1 MTNLNTF
8 FNVLAKEA
16 DEIELKIKDFKKNQ
30 IQNIDHSI
38 NSILKCKGKL
48 IVCGIGKSG
57 HIGRKIASTFAST
70 GTPAFYIHPAEA
82 SHGDLGMIDSRDL
95 VLCISYSG
103 ETEEITQIL
112 PIIKKTKAK
121 IISIT
126 GNPKST
132 LAQLSN
138 FYIDI
143 NVSREACPLNLA
155 PTSSTTVTLAVGD
168 AIAMSVMVK
177 KKFNSNNFAQS
188 HPGGSLGRRLI
199 YSVEDIMLKGGSLP
213 LVSVNSLLKEVL
225 YQISE
230 KRMGMA
236 IIIDEKKNLKGI
248 FTDGDLRRIL
258 ETTEINFDSKIS
270 RFMKKNPLTIEPDK
284 NISDAISLLN
294 TKKINQL
301 VVLNKNKKVMGALS
315 IHTLL
320 EKGFI

>member
-1 MTNLNTF
+1 MKNLNTF
-8 FNVLAKEA
+8 FSVLAKEA
-16 DEIELKIKDFKKNQ
+16 DEIQLKIKDFKKNQ
-30 IQNIDHSI
+30 VQNIDHSI
-38 NSILKCKGKL
+38 NAILKCKGKL

-126 GNPKST
+126 GNPHST

-155 PTSSTTVTLAVGD
+155 PTSSTTLTLAVGD

-199 YSVEDIMLKGGSLP
+199 YTVEDIMLKGDSLP
-213 LVSVNSLLKEVL
+213 LVSVNSLLKDVL
-225 YQISE
+225 YEISE

-236 IIIDEKKNLKGI
+236 IIIDGKKNLQGI
-248 FTDGDLRRIL
+248 FTDGDLRRIQ
-258 ETTEINFDSKIS
+258 ETTSINFDSKIS

>member
-1 MTNLNTF
+1 MKNLNTF
-8 FNVLAKEA
+8 FSVLAKEA
-16 DEIELKIKDFKKNQ
+16 DEIQLKIKDFKKNQ
-30 IQNIDHSI
+30 VQNIDHSI
-38 NSILKCKGKL
+38 NAILKCKGKL

-126 GNPKST
+126 GNPHST

-155 PTSSTTVTLAVGD
+155 PTSSTTLTLAVGD

-199 YSVEDIMLKGGSLP
+199 YTVEDIMLKGDSLP

-225 YQISE
+225 YEISE

-236 IIIDEKKNLKGI
+236 IIIDEKKNLEGI

-258 ETTEINFDSKIS
+258 ETTSINFDSKIS

-294 TKKINQL
+294 IKKINQL

>member
-1 MTNLNTF
+1 MKNLNTF

-16 DEIELKIKDFKKNQ
+16 DEIQLKIKDFKKNQ
-30 IQNIDHSI
+30 VQNIDHSI
-38 NSILKCKGKL
+38 NAILKCKGKL

-126 GNPKST
+126 GNPHST

-155 PTSSTTVTLAVGD
+155 PTSSTTLTLAVGD

-199 YSVEDIMLKGGSLP
+199 YTVEDIMLKGDSLP
-213 LVSVNSLLKEVL
+213 LVSVNSLLKDVL
-225 YQISE
+225 YEISE

-236 IIIDEKKNLKGI
+236 IIIDGKKNLQGI
-248 FTDGDLRRIL
+248 FTDGDLRRIQ
-258 ETTEINFDSKIS
+258 ETTSINFDSKIS

-301 VVLNKNKKVMGALS
+301 VVLNKNKKVIGALS

>member
-1 MTNLNTF
+1 MKNLNTF

-16 DEIELKIKDFKKNQ
+16 DEIQLKIKDFKKNQ
-30 IQNIDHSI
+30 VQNIDHSI
-38 NSILKCKGKL
+38 NAILKCKGKL

-126 GNPKST
+126 GNPHST

-155 PTSSTTVTLAVGD
+155 PTSSTTLTLAVGD

-199 YSVEDIMLKGGSLP
+199 YTVEDIMLKGDSLP

-225 YQISE
+225 YEISE

-236 IIIDEKKNLKGI
+236 IIIDGKKNLEGI

-258 ETTEINFDSKIS
+258 ETTSINFDSKIS
-270 RFMKKNPLTIEPDK
+270 RFMKKNPLTIERDK

>member
-1 MTNLNTF
+1 MKNLNTF

-16 DEIELKIKDFKKNQ
+16 DEIQLKIKDFKKNQ
-30 IQNIDHSI
+30 VQNIDHSI
-38 NSILKCKGKL
+38 NAILKCKGKL

-126 GNPKST
+126 GNPHST

-155 PTSSTTVTLAVGD
+155 PTSSTTLTLAVGD

-199 YSVEDIMLKGGSLP
+199 YTVEDIMLKGDSLP
-213 LVSVNSLLKEVL
+213 LVSVNSLLKDVL
-225 YQISE
+225 YEISE

-236 IIIDEKKNLKGI
+236 IIIDGKKSLQGI
-248 FTDGDLRRIL
+248 FTDGDLRRIQ
-258 ETTEINFDSKIS
+258 ETTSINFDSKIS

-294 TKKINQL
+294 AKKINQL
-301 VVLNKNKKVMGALS
+301 VVLNKNKKVIGALS

>member
-1 MTNLNTF
+1 M
-8 FNVLAKEA
+8 
-16 DEIELKIKDFKKNQ
+16 
-30 IQNIDHSI
+30 
-38 NSILKCKGKL
+38 KCKGKL

-126 GNPKST
+126 GNSHST

-155 PTSSTTVTLAVGD
+155 PTSSTTLTLAVGD

-199 YSVEDIMLKGGSLP
+199 YTVEDIMLKGDSLP

-225 YQISE
+225 YEISE

-236 IIIDEKKNLKGI
+236 IIIDGKKNLEGI

-258 ETTEINFDSKIS
+258 ETTSINFDSKIS

>member
-1 MTNLNTF
+1 MRNLNTF

-16 DEIELKIKDFKKNQ
+16 DEIQLKIKDFKKNQ
-30 IQNIDHSI
+30 VQNINHAI
-38 NSILKCKGKL
+38 NAILKCKGKL

-82 SHGDLGMIDSRDL
+82 SHGDLGMIDSKDL

-126 GNPKST
+126 GNPHST

-155 PTSSTTVTLAVGD
+155 PTSSTTLTLAVGD
-168 AIAMSVMVK
+168 AIAMTVMVK
-177 KKFNSNNFAQS
+177 KKFDSNDFAQS

-199 YSVEDIMLKGGSLP
+199 YTVEDIMLKGSALP

-248 FTDGDLRRIL
+248 FTDGDLRRII
-258 ETTEINFDSKIS
+258 ETTEINFDTKIS
-270 RFMKKNPLTIEPDK
+270 RFMKKNPLSIEPDK
-284 NISDAISLLN
+284 NISDAINLLN
-294 TKKINQL
+294 AKKINQL

>member
-1 MTNLNTF
+1 MKNLNTF
-8 FNVLAKEA
+8 FSVLAKEA
-16 DEIELKIKDFKKNQ
+16 DEIQLKIKDFKKNQ
-30 IQNIDHSI
+30 VQNIDHSI
-38 NSILKCKGKL
+38 NAILKCKGKL

-126 GNPKST
+126 GNPHST

-155 PTSSTTVTLAVGD
+155 PTSSTTLTLAVGD

-199 YSVEDIMLKGGSLP
+199 YTVEDIMLKGDSLP

-225 YQISE
+225 YEISE

-236 IIIDEKKNLKGI
+236 IIIDGKKNLEGI

-258 ETTEINFDSKIS
+258 ETTSINFDSKIS

-294 TKKINQL
+294 AKKINQL
-301 VVLNKNKKVMGALS
+301 VVLNKNKKVIGALS

>member
-1 MTNLNTF
+1 MKNLNTF

-16 DEIELKIKDFKKNQ
+16 DEIQLKIKDFKKNQ
-30 IQNIDHSI
+30 VQNIDHSI
-38 NSILKCKGKL
+38 NAILKCKGKL

-126 GNPKST
+126 GNPHST

-155 PTSSTTVTLAVGD
+155 PTSSTTLTLAVGD

-199 YSVEDIMLKGGSLP
+199 YTVEDIMLKGDSLP
-213 LVSVNSLLKEVL
+213 LVSVNSLLKDVL
-225 YQISE
+225 YEISE

-236 IIIDEKKNLKGI
+236 IIIDGKKNLQGI
-248 FTDGDLRRIL
+248 FTDGDLRRIQ
-258 ETTEINFDSKIS
+258 ETTSINFDSKIS

-284 NISDAISLLN
+284 NISDAINLLN

-301 VVLNKNKKVMGALS
+301 VVLNKNKKVIGALS

>member
-1 MTNLNTF
+1 MKNLNTF

-16 DEIELKIKDFKKNQ
+16 DEIQLKIKDFKKNQ
-30 IQNIDHSI
+30 VQNIDHSI
-38 NSILKCKGKL
+38 NAILKCKGKL

-126 GNPKST
+126 GNPHST

-155 PTSSTTVTLAVGD
+155 PTSSTTLTLAVGD

-199 YSVEDIMLKGGSLP
+199 YTVEDIMLKGDSLP

-225 YQISE
+225 YEISE

-236 IIIDEKKNLKGI
+236 IIIDGKKNLEGI

-258 ETTEINFDSKIS
+258 ETTSINFDSKIS

-284 NISDAISLLN
+284 NISDAIILLN

>member
-1 MTNLNTF
+1 MKNLNTF

-16 DEIELKIKDFKKNQ
+16 DEIQLKIKDFKKNQ
-30 IQNIDHSI
+30 VQNIDHSI
-38 NSILKCKGKL
+38 NAILKCKGKL

-126 GNPKST
+126 GNPHST

-155 PTSSTTVTLAVGD
+155 PTSSTTLTLAVGD

-199 YSVEDIMLKGGSLP
+199 YTVEDIMLKGDSLP
-213 LVSVNSLLKEVL
+213 LVSVNSLLKDVL
-225 YQISE
+225 YEISE

-236 IIIDEKKNLKGI
+236 IIIDEKKKLKGI
-248 FTDGDLRRIL
+248 FTDGDLRRIQ
-258 ETTEINFDSKIS
+258 ETTSINFDSKIS
-270 RFMKKNPLTIEPDK
+270 RFMKKNPLTIEPEK

-294 TKKINQL
+294 IKKINQL

>member
-1 MTNLNTF
+1 MKNLNTF

-16 DEIELKIKDFKKNQ
+16 DEIQLKIKDFKKNQ
-30 IQNIDHSI
+30 VQNIDHSI
-38 NSILKCKGKL
+38 NAILKCKGKL

-82 SHGDLGMIDSRDL
+82 SHGDLGMIDSKDL

-126 GNPKST
+126 GNPHST

-155 PTSSTTVTLAVGD
+155 PTSSTTLTLAVGD

-199 YSVEDIMLKGGSLP
+199 YTVEDIMLKGDSLP

-225 YQISE
+225 YEISE

-236 IIIDEKKNLKGI
+236 IIIDGKKNLEDI

-258 ETTEINFDSKIS
+258 ETTSINFDSKIS
-270 RFMKKNPLTIEPDK
+270 RFMKRNPLTIEPDK
-284 NISDAISLLN
+284 NISDAINLLN

>member
-1 MTNLNTF
+1 MKNLNTF
-8 FNVLAKEA
+8 FSVLAKEA
-16 DEIELKIKDFKKNQ
+16 DEIQLKIKDFKKNQ
-30 IQNIDHSI
+30 VQNIDHSI
-38 NSILKCKGKL
+38 NAILKCKGKL

-126 GNPKST
+126 GNPHST

-155 PTSSTTVTLAVGD
+155 PTSSTTLTLAVGD

-199 YSVEDIMLKGGSLP
+199 YTVEDIMLKGRSLP

-258 ETTEINFDSKIS
+258 ETTAINFDSKIS

>member
-1 MTNLNTF
+1 MKNLNTF

-16 DEIELKIKDFKKNQ
+16 DEIQLKIKDFKKNQ
-30 IQNIDHSI
+30 VQNIDHSI

-126 GNPKST
+126 GNPHST

-155 PTSSTTVTLAVGD
+155 PTSSTTLTLAVGD

-199 YSVEDIMLKGGSLP
+199 YTVEDIMLKGESLP

-225 YQISE
+225 YEISE

-236 IIIDEKKNLKGI
+236 IIIDGKKNLEGI

-258 ETTEINFDSKIS
+258 ETTSINFDSKIS

-315 IHTLL
+315 IPTLL

>member
-1 MTNLNTF
+1 MKNLNTF
-8 FNVLAKEA
+8 FSVLAKEA
-16 DEIELKIKDFKKNQ
+16 DEIQLKIKDFKKNQ
-30 IQNIDHSI
+30 VQNIDHSI
-38 NSILKCKGKL
+38 NAILKCKGKL

-126 GNPKST
+126 GNPHST

-155 PTSSTTVTLAVGD
+155 PTSSTTLTLAVGD

-199 YSVEDIMLKGGSLP
+199 YTVEDIMLKGDSLP
-213 LVSVNSLLKEVL
+213 LVSVNSLLKDVL
-225 YQISE
+225 YEISE

-236 IIIDEKKNLKGI
+236 IIIDGKKNLQGI

-258 ETTEINFDSKIS
+258 ETTSINFDSKIS

-301 VVLNKNKKVMGALS
+301 VVLNKNKKVIGALS

>member
-1 MTNLNTF
+1 MKNLNTF
-8 FNVLAKEA
+8 FSVLAKEA
-16 DEIELKIKDFKKNQ
+16 DEIQLKIKDFKKNQ
-30 IQNIDHSI
+30 VQNIDHSI
-38 NSILKCKGKL
+38 NAILKCKGKL

-126 GNPKST
+126 GNPHST

-155 PTSSTTVTLAVGD
+155 PTSSTTLTLAVGD

-199 YSVEDIMLKGGSLP
+199 YTVEDIMLKGDSLP
-213 LVSVNSLLKEVL
+213 LVSVNSLLKDVL
-225 YQISE
+225 YEISE

-236 IIIDEKKNLKGI
+236 IIIDEKKKLKGI
-248 FTDGDLRRIL
+248 FTDGDLRRIQ
-258 ETTEINFDSKIS
+258 ETTSINFDSKIS
-270 RFMKKNPLTIEPDK
+270 RFMKKNPLTIEPEK

-294 TKKINQL
+294 IKKINQL

>member
-1 MTNLNTF
+1 MKNLNTF
-8 FNVLAKEA
+8 FSVLAKEA
-16 DEIELKIKDFKKNQ
+16 DEIQLKIKDFKKNQ
-30 IQNIDHSI
+30 VQNIDHSI
-38 NSILKCKGKL
+38 NAILKCKGKL

-126 GNPKST
+126 GNPHST

-155 PTSSTTVTLAVGD
+155 PTSSTTLTLAVGD

-199 YSVEDIMLKGGSLP
+199 YTVEDIMLKGDSLP

-225 YQISE
+225 YEISE

-236 IIIDEKKNLKGI
+236 IIIDGKKNLEGI

-258 ETTEINFDSKIS
+258 ETTSINFDSKIS
-270 RFMKKNPLTIEPDK
+270 RFMKKNPLTIERDK

-294 TKKINQL
+294 TKKVNQL

>member
-16 DEIELKIKDFKKNQ
+16 DEIQLKIKDFKKNQ
-30 IQNIDHSI
+30 VDSINHSI
-38 NSILKCKGKL
+38 NSILNCKGKL

-155 PTSSTTVTLAVGD
+155 PTSSTTLTLAVGD

-199 YSVEDIMLKGGSLP
+199 YTVEDIMLKDSALP

-236 IIIDEKKNLKGI
+236 IVTDEKKNLKGI
-248 FTDGDLRRIL
+248 FTDGDLRRII
-258 ETTEINFDSKIS
+258 ETTPINFDTKIS
-270 RFMKKNPLTIEPDK
+270 RFMKKNPLTIEPEK

-294 TKKINQL
+294 AKKINQL
-301 VVLNKNKKVMGALS
+301 VVLNKNKKVIGALS
-315 IHTLL
+315 IHTLF

>member
-1 MTNLNTF
+1 MKNLNTF

-16 DEIELKIKDFKKNQ
+16 DEIQLKIKDFKKNQ
-30 IQNIDHSI
+30 VQNIDHSI
-38 NSILKCKGKL
+38 NAILKCKGKL

-126 GNPKST
+126 GNPHST

-155 PTSSTTVTLAVGD
+155 PTSSTTLTLAVGD

-199 YSVEDIMLKGGSLP
+199 YTVEDIMLKGDSLP

-225 YQISE
+225 YEISE

-236 IIIDEKKNLKGI
+236 IIIDGKKNLEGI

-258 ETTEINFDSKIS
+258 ETTSINFDSKIS

-284 NISDAISLLN
+284 NISDAINLLN

-301 VVLNKNKKVMGALS
+301 VVLNKNKKVIGALS

>member
-1 MTNLNTF
+1 MTYLNTF

-16 DEIELKIKDFKKNQ
+16 DEIQLKIKDFKKNQ
-30 IQNIDHSI
+30 VQNINHSI
-38 NSILKCKGKL
+38 NAILKCKGKL

-155 PTSSTTVTLAVGD
+155 PTSSTTLTLAVGD

-199 YSVEDIMLKGGSLP
+199 YTVEDIMLKGDSLP

-225 YQISE
+225 YEISE

-236 IIIDEKKNLKGI
+236 IIIDGKKNLQGI

-258 ETTEINFDSKIS
+258 ETTSINFDSKIS

-284 NISDAISLLN
+284 NISDAINLLN

>member
-155 PTSSTTVTLAVGD
+155 PTSSTTLTLAVGD

>member
-1 MTNLNTF
+1 MKNLNTF

-16 DEIELKIKDFKKNQ
+16 DEIQLKIKDFKKNQ
-30 IQNIDHSI
+30 VQNIDHSI
-38 NSILKCKGKL
+38 NAILKCKGKL

-126 GNPKST
+126 GNPHST

-155 PTSSTTVTLAVGD
+155 PTSSTTLTLAVGD

-199 YSVEDIMLKGGSLP
+199 YTVEDIMLKGDSLP

-225 YQISE
+225 YEISE

-236 IIIDEKKNLKGI
+236 IIIDGKKSLEGI

-258 ETTEINFDSKIS
+258 ETTPINFDSKIS

-294 TKKINQL
+294 KKKINQL

>member
-1 MTNLNTF
+1 MKNLNTF
-8 FNVLAKEA
+8 FSVLAKEA
-16 DEIELKIKDFKKNQ
+16 DEIQLKIKDFKKNQ
-30 IQNIDHSI
+30 VQNIDHSI
-38 NSILKCKGKL
+38 NAILKCKGKL

-126 GNPKST
+126 GNPHST

-155 PTSSTTVTLAVGD
+155 PTSSTTLTLAVGD

-199 YSVEDIMLKGGSLP
+199 YTVEDIMLKGDSLP

-225 YQISE
+225 YEISE

-236 IIIDEKKNLKGI
+236 IIIDGKKNLEGI

-258 ETTEINFDSKIS
+258 ETTSINFDSKIS

>member
-1 MTNLNTF
+1 M
-8 FNVLAKEA
+8 
-16 DEIELKIKDFKKNQ
+16 
-30 IQNIDHSI
+30 
-38 NSILKCKGKL
+38 KCKGKL

-126 GNPKST
+126 GNPHST

-155 PTSSTTVTLAVGD
+155 PTSSTTLTLAVGD

-199 YSVEDIMLKGGSLP
+199 YTVEDIMLKGDSLP

-225 YQISE
+225 YEISE

-236 IIIDEKKNLKGI
+236 IIIDGKKNLEGI

-258 ETTEINFDSKIS
+258 ETTSINFDSKIS

>member
-1 MTNLNTF
+1 MKNLNTF

-16 DEIELKIKDFKKNQ
+16 DEIQLKIKDFKKNQ
-30 IQNIDHSI
+30 VQNIDHSI
-38 NSILKCKGKL
+38 NAILKCKGKL

-126 GNPKST
+126 GNPHST

-155 PTSSTTVTLAVGD
+155 PTSSTTLTLAVGD

-199 YSVEDIMLKGGSLP
+199 YTVEDIMLKGDSLP

-225 YQISE
+225 YEISE

-236 IIIDEKKNLKGI
+236 IIIDGKKNLEGI

-258 ETTEINFDSKIS
+258 ETTSINFDSKIS

-294 TKKINQL
+294 AKKINQL

>member
-1 MTNLNTF
+1 MKNLNTF
-8 FNVLAKEA
+8 FSVLAKEA
-16 DEIELKIKDFKKNQ
+16 DEIQLKIKDFKKNQ
-30 IQNIDHSI
+30 VQNIDHSI
-38 NSILKCKGKL
+38 NAILKCKGKL

-126 GNPKST
+126 GNPHST

-155 PTSSTTVTLAVGD
+155 PTSSTTLTLAVGD

-199 YSVEDIMLKGGSLP
+199 YTVEDIMLKGDSLP

-225 YQISE
+225 YEISE

-236 IIIDEKKNLKGI
+236 IIIDGKKNLEGI

-258 ETTEINFDSKIS
+258 ETTSINFDSKIS

-294 TKKINQL
+294 IKKINQL

>member
-1 MTNLNTF
+1 MKNLNTF

-16 DEIELKIKDFKKNQ
+16 DEIQLKIKDFKKNQ
-30 IQNIDHSI
+30 VQNIDHSI
-38 NSILKCKGKL
+38 NAILKCKGKL

-126 GNPKST
+126 GNPHST

-155 PTSSTTVTLAVGD
+155 PTSSTTLTLAVGD

-199 YSVEDIMLKGGSLP
+199 YTVEDIMLKGDSLP
-213 LVSVNSLLKEVL
+213 LVSVNSLLKDVL
-225 YQISE
+225 YEISE

-236 IIIDEKKNLKGI
+236 IIIDGKKNLEGI

-258 ETTEINFDSKIS
+258 ETTSINFDSKIS

-294 TKKINQL
+294 AKKINQL
-301 VVLNKNKKVMGALS
+301 VVLNKNKKVIGALS

>member
-1 MTNLNTF
+1 MKNLNTF

-16 DEIELKIKDFKKNQ
+16 DKIQIKIKDFKKNQ
-30 IQNIDHSI
+30 VQNIDHSI
-38 NSILKCKGKL
+38 NAILKCKGKL

-126 GNPKST
+126 GNPHST

-155 PTSSTTVTLAVGD
+155 PTSSTTLTLAVGD

-199 YSVEDIMLKGGSLP
+199 YTVEDIMLKGDSLP
-213 LVSVNSLLKEVL
+213 LVSVNSLLKDVL
-225 YQISE
+225 YEISE

-236 IIIDEKKNLKGI
+236 IIIDGKKNLEGI

-258 ETTEINFDSKIS
+258 ETTSINFDSKIS

-284 NISDAISLLN
+284 NISDAINLLN

-301 VVLNKNKKVMGALS
+301 VVLNKNKKVIGALS

>member
-1 MTNLNTF
+1 MKNLNTF

-16 DEIELKIKDFKKNQ
+16 DEIQLKIKDFKKNQ
-30 IQNIDHSI
+30 VQNIDHSI
-38 NSILKCKGKL
+38 NAILKCKGKL

-126 GNPKST
+126 GNPHST

-155 PTSSTTVTLAVGD
+155 PTSSTTLTLAVGD
-168 AIAMSVMVK
+168 AVAMSVMVK

-199 YSVEDIMLKGGSLP
+199 YTVEDIMLKGDSLP
-213 LVSVNSLLKEVL
+213 LVSVNSLLKDVL
-225 YQISE
+225 YEISE

-236 IIIDEKKNLKGI
+236 IIIDEKKNLEGI

-258 ETTEINFDSKIS
+258 ETTSINFDSKIS

>member
-1 MTNLNTF
+1 MKNLNTF

-16 DEIELKIKDFKKNQ
+16 DEIQLKIKDFKKNQ
-30 IQNIDHSI
+30 VQNIDHSI
-38 NSILKCKGKL
+38 NAILKCKGKL

-126 GNPKST
+126 GNPHST

-155 PTSSTTVTLAVGD
+155 PTSSTTLTLAVGD

-199 YSVEDIMLKGGSLP
+199 YTVEDIMLKGDSLP
-213 LVSVNSLLKEVL
+213 LVSVNSLLKDVL
-225 YQISE
+225 YEISE

-236 IIIDEKKNLKGI
+236 IIIDGKKNLKGI
-248 FTDGDLRRIL
+248 FTDGDLRRIQ
-258 ETTEINFDSKIS
+258 ETTSINFDSKIS

-301 VVLNKNKKVMGALS
+301 VVLNKNKKVIGALS

>member
-16 DEIELKIKDFKKNQ
+16 DEIQLKIKDFKKNQ
-30 IQNIDHSI
+30 VQNINHSI
-38 NSILKCKGKL
+38 NAILKCKGKL

-121 IISIT
+121 IISVT

-155 PTSSTTVTLAVGD
+155 PTSSTTLTLAVGD

-199 YSVEDIMLKGGSLP
+199 YTVEDIMLKGGSLP
-213 LVSVNSLLKEVL
+213 LVSINSLLKEVL
-225 YQISE
+225 YEISE

-236 IIIDEKKNLKGI
+236 IITDEKKNLKGI
-248 FTDGDLRRIL
+248 FTDGDLRRIS
-258 ETTEINFDSKIS
+258 ETTAINFDAKIS

>member
-1 MTNLNTF
+1 MKNLNTF

-16 DEIELKIKDFKKNQ
+16 DEIQLKIKDFKKNQ
-30 IQNIDHSI
+30 VQNIDHSI
-38 NSILKCKGKL
+38 NAILKCKGKL

-126 GNPKST
+126 GNPHST

-155 PTSSTTVTLAVGD
+155 PTSSTTLTLAVGD

-199 YSVEDIMLKGGSLP
+199 YTVEDIMLKGDSLP

-225 YQISE
+225 YEISE

-236 IIIDEKKNLKGI
+236 IIIDGKKNLEGI

-258 ETTEINFDSKIS
+258 ETTSINFDSKIS

-284 NISDAISLLN
+284 NISDAIRLLN

>member
-1 MTNLNTF
+1 MTYLNTF

-16 DEIELKIKDFKKNQ
+16 DEIQLKIKDFKKNQ
-30 IQNIDHSI
+30 VQNINHSI
-38 NSILKCKGKL
+38 NGILKCKGKL

-155 PTSSTTVTLAVGD
+155 PTSSTTLTLAVGD

-199 YSVEDIMLKGGSLP
+199 YTVEDIMLKGRSLP

-236 IIIDEKKNLKGI
+236 IIIDEKKNLRGI

-258 ETTEINFDSKIS
+258 ETTAINFDSKIS

>member
-1 MTNLNTF
+1 MKNLNTF

-16 DEIELKIKDFKKNQ
+16 DEIQLKIKDFKKNQ
-30 IQNIDHSI
+30 VQNIDHSI
-38 NSILKCKGKL
+38 NAILKCKGKL

-126 GNPKST
+126 GNPHST

-155 PTSSTTVTLAVGD
+155 PTSSTTLSLAVGD

-199 YSVEDIMLKGGSLP
+199 YTVEDIMLKGDSLP

-225 YQISE
+225 YEISE

-236 IIIDEKKNLKGI
+236 IIIDGKKNLEGI

-258 ETTEINFDSKIS
+258 ETTSINFDSKIS

-294 TKKINQL
+294 AKKINQL
-301 VVLNKNKKVMGALS
+301 VVLNKNKKVIGALS

>member
-1 MTNLNTF
+1 MKNLNTF

-16 DEIELKIKDFKKNQ
+16 DEIQLKIKDFKKNQ
-30 IQNIDHSI
+30 VQNIDHSI
-38 NSILKCKGKL
+38 NAILKCKGKL

-126 GNPKST
+126 GNPHST

-155 PTSSTTVTLAVGD
+155 PTSSTTLTLAVGD

-199 YSVEDIMLKGGSLP
+199 YTVEDIMLKGDSLP

-225 YQISE
+225 YEISE

-236 IIIDEKKNLKGI
+236 IIIDGKKNLQGI

-258 ETTEINFDSKIS
+258 ETTSINFDSKIS

>member
-1 MTNLNTF
+1 MKNLNTF

-16 DEIELKIKDFKKNQ
+16 DEIQLKIKDFKKNQ
-30 IQNIDHSI
+30 VQNIDHSI
-38 NSILKCKGKL
+38 NAILKCKGKL

-126 GNPKST
+126 GNPHST

-155 PTSSTTVTLAVGD
+155 PTSSTTLTLAVGD

-199 YSVEDIMLKGGSLP
+199 YTVEDIMLKGDSLP

-225 YQISE
+225 YEISE

-236 IIIDEKKNLKGI
+236 IIIDGKKNLEGI

-258 ETTEINFDSKIS
+258 ETTSINFDSKIS

-294 TKKINQL
+294 IKKINQL

>member
-1 MTNLNTF
+1 MTYLNTF

-16 DEIELKIKDFKKNQ
+16 DEIQLKIKDFKKNQ
-30 IQNIDHSI
+30 VQNINHSI
-38 NSILKCKGKL
+38 NAILKCKGKL

-155 PTSSTTVTLAVGD
+155 PTSSTTLTLAVGD

-199 YSVEDIMLKGGSLP
+199 YTVEDIMLKGDSLP

-225 YQISE
+225 YEISE

-258 ETTEINFDSKIS
+258 ETTTINFDSKIS

>member
-1 MTNLNTF
+1 MKNLNTF
-8 FNVLAKEA
+8 FSVLAKEA
-16 DEIELKIKDFKKNQ
+16 DEIQLKIKDFKKNQ
-30 IQNIDHSI
+30 VQNIDHSI
-38 NSILKCKGKL
+38 NAILKCKGKL

-126 GNPKST
+126 GNPHST

-155 PTSSTTVTLAVGD
+155 PTSSTTLTLAVGD

-199 YSVEDIMLKGGSLP
+199 YTVEDIMLRGDSLP

-225 YQISE
+225 YEISE

-236 IIIDEKKNLKGI
+236 IIIDEKKNLEGI

-258 ETTEINFDSKIS
+258 ETTSINFDSKIS

-294 TKKINQL
+294 AKKINQL
-301 VVLNKNKKVMGALS
+301 VVLNKNKKVIGALS